1 MTTRRIASAVVF
13 CALAA
18 TLGFATAG
26 CEKKGPAER
35 AGEKIDNVADKIDD
49 AVDPKGPVE
58 KLGRK
63 VDRAVDR
70 D

>member
-1 MTTRRIASAVVF
+1 MTFPRITSALLI
-13 CALAA
+13 CALGA
-18 TLGFATAG
+18 TLCVTTAG
-26 CEKKGPAER
+26 CERKGPAER